1 MDHKSASSSPA
12 ERVDVGQ
19 ESGNELDRAS
29 GLSFD
34 TLAVRAGSVR
44 TNFNEHAEAL
54 FLTSSFCFNSA
65 AEAAHRFANAEDGF
79 TYSRV
84 TNPTVSMFQDRLAA
98 LEGGEAC
105 IATASGMS
113 AILSVMMSALQAGD
127 HIVSSRSIFGSTM
140 QLFANILVKFGIA
153 STFVDASDLAAWKA
167 AVRPETKL
175 FFLETPSNPLTEVA
189 DIAAVGKIAHDA
201 GLLFVVDNC
210 FCSPAL
216 QKPLSLGAD
225 VVVHSATKYIDGQGR
240 VLGGAVVGSRS
251 FVIDKV
257 FPFVRSAGPTLS
269 AFNAWVLLRGLE
281 TLSLRM
287 DKQSANALEVATW
300 LEAHPGVSR
309 VYYPGLPSHPQHEI
323 AMRQQKTGG
332 AVLAFE
338 VAGATPEIQRENAWR
353 VIDSTKVCSITANL
367 GDTRTTITHPA
378 STTHGRITPE
388 ARLAAG
394 ISEGLIRIAVGLED
408 PSDIRGDL
416 ARGL

>member
-1 MDHKSASSSPA
+1 MNDESTQGTGADQRGADGAPA
-12 ERVDVGQ
+12 E
-19 ESGNELDRAS
+19 AS
-29 GLSFD
+29 LNFE
-34 TLAVRAGSVR
+34 TLAVRAGSLR
-44 TNFNEHAEAL
+44 TEFNEHAEAL
-54 FLTSSFCFNSA
+54 FLTSSFCFDSA
-65 AEAAHRFANAEDGF
+65 AEAAHRFSNAEDGF

-84 TNPTVSMFQDRLAA
+84 TNPTVTMFQSRLAA

-105 IATASGMS
+105 LATSSGMS

-140 QLFANILVKFGIA
+140 QLLANILVRFGVT
-153 STFVDASDLAAWKA
+153 STFVDPTDLGAWRD

-189 DIAAVGKIAHDA
+189 DIAGVADIAHAA

-216 QKPLSLGAD
+216 QRPLSLGAD

-240 VLGGAVVGSRS
+240 VLGGAVVGSRD

-287 DKQSANALEVATW
+287 ERQSANALEIAAW

-309 VYYPGLPSHPQHEI
+309 VYYPGLASHPQHDI
-323 AMRQQKTGG
+323 AMRQQSAGG

-338 VAGATPEIQRENAWR
+338 VAGATPERQRENAWR
-353 VIDSTKVCSITANL
+353 VIDATRVCSITANL

-378 STTHGRITPE
+378 STTHGRVTPE
-388 ARLAAG
+388 ARAAAG
-394 ISEGLIRIAVGLED
+394 ISEGLIRLAVGLENAGD
-408 PSDIRGDL
+408 VRVDL
-416 ARGL
+416 ARGLDAA